1 MIIEARR
8 ALRALKGLVKLQ
20 ALVRG
25 HNVRKQAKLT
35 LQYLQALARVQDRV
49 RDHRAR
55 LSHEGSR
62 RSMFSEANSSWEFK
76 YLHDIRERKSMVSP
90 LQPYEPIRHT
100 ILKSKMSRPISFIK
114 KSYCINASIFRQLL
128 MRRDTCIQIIYNIQ
142 TT

>member
-1 MIIEARR
+1 LIIEARR

-25 HNVRKQAKLT
+25 HNVRKQAKIT
-35 LQYLQALARVQDRV
+35 LQYMQALARVQDRV

-62 RSMFSEANSSWEFK
+62 RSMFSETNSPWEFK
-76 YLHDIRERKSMVSP
+76 YLHEIRERKSMVSP
-90 LQPYEPIRHT
+90 LQPYEPISQT

-114 KSYCINASIFRQLL
+114 KNNYCICINSQTIADEKRH
-128 MRRDTCIQIIYNIQ
+128 IQIIYNIQ